1 MKRLVIDA
9 RESGTT
15 TGRYIDKLIEYLAVL
30 KPDFEVVALTKTH
43 RLEYLKKIAPE
54 FTIEEANYKEFTFAE
69 QLGLM
74 RRITSFRPDLVHFA
88 KDHQPILYRG
98 KVVTTMHDLT
108 TARFRNPDKNPIAFK
123 FKQLVYKQVVKIV
136 AKKSA
141 AIITGTLFVKDD
153 VVRYAGVDPSK
164 ITVTHEAADLITDK
178 AEPLEDLT
186 KTQFLMYVGRPTPH
200 KNLERLIEAF
210 SILQAQRPNLKLVL
224 AGKKDRN
231 YEQIEQKAL
240 ASGVKNI
247 YFTGFVS
254 EGELRWLYEN
264 CAAYIFPSL
273 SEGFGLPGLEAMAHG
288 APVVSSNATCLPEVY
303 GDGAHYFDPT
313 DTQNIADAIN
323 EVLTDKNLR
332 AQLITRG
339 HAQAKKYSW
348 RHMAEQTLAVYRH
361 ILGV

>member
-9 RESGTT
+9 RESGTS
-15 TGRYIDKLIEYLAVL
+15 TGRYIDKLVEYLDKLA
-30 KPDFEVVALTKTH
+30 PNFEVVVLTKSH
-43 RLEYLKKIAPE
+43 RLEYLRKVAPH
-54 FTIEEANYKEFTFAE
+54 FTVAEADYKEFTFAE
-69 QLGLM
+69 QFGLM
-74 RRITSFRPDLVHFA
+74 GRIKSFRPDLVHFA

-108 TARFRNPDKNPIAFK
+108 TARFRNPDKNPLIFK
-123 FKQLVYKQVVKIV
+123 FKQIVYKRVVRIV

-141 AIITGTLFVKDD
+141 AIITGTKFVKED
-153 VVRYAGVDPSK
+153 VVRYTGVDPGK
-164 ITVTHEAADLITDK
+164 ITVTYEAADLITDK
-178 AEPLEDLT
+178 TEPLKDLVG
-186 KTQFLMYVGRPTPH
+186 TQFLMYVGRPTPH
-200 KNLERLIEAF
+200 KNLDRLIEAF
-210 SILQAQRPNLKLVL
+210 SILQAEHPGLKLVL

-231 YEQIEQKAL
+231 YEQIERKAL
-240 ASGVKNI
+240 MKGITNI

-264 CAAYIFPSL
+264 CGAYIFPSL

-313 DTQNIADAIN
+313 DTQNMAAVIN
-323 EVLTDKNLR
+323 EVLTDRNLR
-332 AQLITRG
+332 SRLITRG

-348 RHMAEQTLAVYRH
+348 RRMAEQTLVVYKR
-361 ILGV
+361 ILEV